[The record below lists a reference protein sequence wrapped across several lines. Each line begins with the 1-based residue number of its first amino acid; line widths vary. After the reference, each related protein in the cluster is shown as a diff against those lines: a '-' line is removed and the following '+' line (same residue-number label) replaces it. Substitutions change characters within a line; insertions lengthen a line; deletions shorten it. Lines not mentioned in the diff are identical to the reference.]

1 MEYNSYPQYKN
12 GEVIGAVVTFSDNT
26 LKKMHEQQIEYYSS
40 HDSLTGLLNRS
51 YFEALLQ
58 RLDNKSSLPLSVI
71 MGDLNG
77 LKLMNDIFGH
87 DAGDELLI
95 KTAEVLK
102 QVCRAEDLI
111 ARLGGDEF
119 VILLPR
125 TPNKDAQIIMDRIRS
140 SLKRER
146 VKAILCSM
154 SLGCETKMTPL
165 QSFDLTL
172 KAAENEM
179 YKEKTLNRSQVN
191 VDMINAVIMT
201 LYQRNPREELHSAN
215 VSELCKMIGEE
226 LGLTAPEV
234 SQLRSAGFLH
244 DIGKIG
250 VDPEILQKQEP
261 YNEEE
266 EQLYRQHPVVGY
278 RILNLFD
285 HTLNLADSV
294 YSSHERW
301 DGKGFPR
308 GLKGS
313 EIPLMARIIA
323 VAGVYDTIL
332 RGWLGDPL
340 PKTEAL
346 RQLEKEAGTRL
357 DPEIVRVFVAM
368 MEKEETL
375 DS

>member
-1 MEYNSYPQYKN
+1 MSSW
-12 GEVIGAVVTFSDNT
+12 VT
-26 LKKMHEQQIEYYSS
+26 
-40 HDSLTGLLNRS
+40 
-51 YFEALLQ
+51 
-58 RLDNKSSLPLSVI
+58 
-71 MGDLNG
+71 LNG

-125 TPNKDAQIIMDRIRS
+125 TPSKDAQVIMDRIRS

-154 SLGCETKMTPL
+154 SLGCETKTTPL

-179 YKEKTLNRSQVN
+179 YKEKNLNRGQVN

-201 LYQRNPREELHSAN
+201 LYQRSPREELHAAN
-215 VSELCKMIGEE
+215 VIELCKMIGEE
-226 LGLTAPEV
+226 MGLTAPEI

-244 DIGKIG
+244 DIGNIG
-250 VDPEILQKQEP
+250 VDPEILLKQQP

-266 EQLYRQHPVVGY
+266 AQLYKQHPVVGY

-285 HTLNLADSV
+285 HTLKSGRQRLQPPRAMGW
-294 YSSHERW
+294 RRL
-301 DGKGFPR
+301 FPGGSR
-308 GLKGS
+308 GTKSL
-313 EIPLMARIIA
+313 
-323 VAGVYDTIL
+323 
-332 RGWLGDPL
+332 
-340 PKTEAL
+340 
-346 RQLEKEAGTRL
+346 
-357 DPEIVRVFVAM
+357 
-368 MEKEETL
+368 
-375 DS
+375 